1 MLFLQ
6 LFEQRA
12 GSVMFSV
19 IDDAVEQQAYAEA
32 AVFRRDSRVIQRI
45 GCVHRRDDGAGA
57 GFHGVLQFT
66 HSVDDG
72 ILLVVHGA
80 DRQGA
85 AADGVNGVPG
95 AVAFAFS
102 GYIRDAVREQL
113 NGVFCMQALLLQRI
127 EVIAYCDAAAVSE
140 LDAHGSLALRGL
152 DVVEIRTF
160 RGFTRMA

>member
-32 AVFRRDSRVIQRI
+32 VVFRRDSRVIQRI

-57 GFHGVLQFT
+57 GFHGGLQFT
-66 HSVDDG
+66 HSGDDG

-95 AVAFAFS
+95 AFAFS

-127 EVIAYCDAAAVSE
+127 EVIAYCGGVVVVGK

>member
-12 GSVMFSV
+12 GSVMVSV

-45 GCVHRRDDGAGA
+45 GCVPRRDDGAGA

-66 HSVDDG
+66 LSGDDG
-72 ILLVVHGA
+72 ILVIVHGA

-85 AADGVNGVPG
+85 AADGVNGILGV
-95 AVAFAFS
+95 FAFS